1 MEANGNS
8 KYYITD
14 DPSHVDYKR
23 SNDDFN
29 RPWWNRKR
37 TPLEIVL
44 IFICLTCIVV
54 TTILIV
60 LESTRGSETSNR
72 SKTAES
78 EKGICLT
85 EECVKASARL
95 LRGMRRDIDPC
106 DDFFEYACGSWNK
119 INVIPEDRSGYNTF
133 AKLRDDL
140 QVILKDLLEQPVS
153 NEEPKATQKA
163 KHLYRSCVN
172 ESMIDE
178 RGLDPVTT
186 FLEELGGWPV
196 TYTQSKQW
204 EPSKFNFIELLV
216 KLKLYNNKIFVDQWV
231 SADDKNSDVNI
242 IQLDQP
248 ELGMPSRD
256 YYLRGVEDENVQ
268 IYEKFAIDVAMMFGA
283 DEAQARKDMREMV
296 ELEIELANITIP
308 QDQRRDGE
316 ELYNRMTIKE
326 LHDKIPEFD
335 WLGYLKLIFE
345 KVDIDIPETEEIVVY
360 APEYLS
366 NMVQLVKKAD
376 KRLLANYMIWR
387 IMMNRVTNLPLKYR
401 NVRTEYYKKI
411 YGSDTE
417 RSRWRDCIS
426 YVNDNMGNAVG
437 RLFVK
442 DHFDAGAKE
451 VALNM
456 IHDIRAAFY
465 DLLEEVTWL
474 DQKTRTVAIEKAD
487 EMAEKIGY
495 PPFILNDTALDE
507 SYNAVNYSSDTYFEN
522 VLDNIRSIS
531 WSNSKKLREPVD
543 KTKWSTT
550 PVVVNAFYSSTK
562 NQIMFPAGI
571 LQPPFYSKG
580 YPRSLNYGGIGMVI
594 GHEITHG
601 FDDRGRQFDKSGN
614 LKQWWDDDVIAKF
627 KDQAKC
633 IIEQYGNYTVPE
645 VGINLN
651 GVQTQGENIADNGG
665 LKEAYRAYEKWE
677 NKQEREPDRLPGLS
691 NLSNKQL
698 FFLNFAQVWCGT
710 MRPEAVINRIRTT
723 LHSPGKFR
731 VIGTLQN
738 MPEFAEVFNCPAES
752 YMNPVKKCRIW

>member
-1 MEANGNS
+1 METNGKS

-14 DPSHVDYKR
+14 DPNQVDFKG
-23 SNDDFN
+23 SQNDFN
-29 RPWWNRKR
+29 LPWWNRKR
-37 TPLEIVL
+37 TRLEIIL
-44 IFICLTCIVV
+44 IFICLICIAV

-60 LESTRGSETSNR
+60 IETTRESDKINQRKG
-72 SKTAES
+72 KES
-78 EKGICLT
+78 EHGICLT

-95 LRGMRRDIDPC
+95 LKGMDQTVDPC

-140 QVILKDLLEQPVS
+140 QVILKDLLEQPTS
-153 NEEPKATQKA
+153 SKEPEATQKA

-172 ESMIDE
+172 ESMIEE
-178 RGLDPVTT
+178 RGLGPVNK

-196 TYTQSKQW
+196 TFNTSQQW
-204 EPSKFNFIELLV
+204 DESKFKFTELLV

-256 YYLRGVEDENVQ
+256 YYLRGVEDEDVQ
-268 IYEKFAIDVAMMFGA
+268 IYEKFAINVAMMFGA
-283 DEAQARKDMREMV
+283 NETQARIDMREMV
-296 ELEIELANITIP
+296 ELEIELANITTP
-308 QDQRRDGE
+308 QEQRRDGE
-316 ELYNRMTIKE
+316 ELYNRMTVKE
-326 LHDKIPEFD
+326 LHERIPGFN
-335 WLGYLKLIFE
+335 WLLYLNLIFE
-345 KVDIDIPETEEIVVY
+345 KVNITVPETEEIVVY

-366 NMVQLVKKAD
+366 KMVKTVQNANN
-376 KRLLANYMIWR
+376 RLLANYMIWR
-387 IMMNRVTNLPLKYR
+387 IMMNRVTNLPQKYR

-442 DHFDAGAKE
+442 DHFDKGAKE

-465 DLLEEVTWL
+465 DLLEEVSWL
-474 DQKTRTVAIEKAD
+474 DQKTRKVAKEKA
-487 EMAEKIGY
+487 EAMAEKIGY

-507 SYNAVNYSSDTYFEN
+507 SYNAVTFSSDTYFEN
-522 VLDNIRSIS
+522 VLENIRSIA

-601 FDDRGRQFDKSGN
+601 FDDRGRQFDKFGN
-614 LKQWWDDDVIAKF
+614 LKQWWDDEVIAKF
-627 KDQAKC
+627 KEKAQC

-665 LKEAYRAYEKWE
+665 LKEAYRAYEKWIH
-677 NKQEREPDRLPGLS
+677 KQDREPDRLPGLS
-691 NLSNKQL
+691 HLSNKQL

-710 MRPEAVINRIRTT
+710 MRPRAVINRIRTT

-731 VIGTLQN
+731 VIGTLQS
-738 MPEFAEVFNCPAES
+738 MQEFAEVFNCPPHS
-752 YMNPVKKCRIW
+752 YMNPVKKCRVW